1 MKMNQIL
8 KAAAAVLILGSS
20 SAVIAGGHGSDAPA
34 VAGEGACTYTLENAF
49 GVFAMC
55 EEPNGA
61 ESCNAKAGAEG
72 PMGAE
77 YSEVSHADGACPT
90 EGRIGT
96 CTVEG
101 LAQHYYDS
109 GDSDGLETGCMFS
122 SGDWT
127 DAE

>member
-8 KAAAAVLILGSS
+8 SAAAAVILIGSS
-20 SAVIAGGHGSDAPA
+20 AAFAGGHGADAPP
-34 VAGEGACTYTLENAF
+34 VEGDGACSYTLENAF
-49 GVFAMC
+49 GVYAMC

-61 ESCNAKAGAEG
+61 ETCLAKAGAEG

-77 YSEVSHADGACPT
+77 YSDVSHSEGACAT
-90 EGRIGT
+90 EGRVGT

-101 LAQHYYDS
+101 LAQHYYDK

-127 DAE
+127 DAG